1 MIRNSLPF
9 TLRSLRERGRGRKW
23 RVHRSWIIFWT
34 TIFTFYRATF
44 TQVVCAHF
52 GGCQLPPFSEAV
64 RRSWKGF
71 EGVNVHTA
79 LHGCMVNQQNS
90 RDSGFWRNGEWY
102 SGTSYL
108 DFFWTLHS
116 DRFLLRGS
124 IEALNLRGRTN
135 RFFFGA
141 SKVQKQILKAFRWS
155 VMAQVLAHFR
165 NFLKF
170 VS

>member
-90 RDSGFWRNGEWY
+90 RDSEFWRNGEWY

-108 DFFWTLHS
+108 DFFWTLS
-116 DRFLLRGS
+116 TAIAFSWEAQLRLSIWEAEPTDFFLEQAKCR
-124 IEALNLRGRTN
+124 
-135 RFFFGA
+135 
-141 SKVQKQILKAFRWS
+141 SKYWKPSGGV
-155 VMAQVLAHFR
+155 
-165 NFLKF
+165 
-170 VS
+170 